1 MYFIGGSEGASG
13 RVLEDEAT
21 LIGGLLTS
29 PVGRMELDSKVKI
42 RGYTPPPPTKQ
53 NKRPRSV
60 TYPRQDREES
70 A

>member
-42 RGYTPPPPTKQ
+42 RGYTPPPSHKTKQ
-53 NKRPRSV
+53 KAKVCHLPKAGS
-60 TYPRQDREES
+60 
-70 A
+70 

>member
-29 PVGRMELDSKVKI
+29 PVGRME
-42 RGYTPPPPTKQ
+42 
-53 NKRPRSV
+53 
-60 TYPRQDREES
+60 PRQDREES